1 RVLGNR
7 GEQTDITDVGDPMD
21 QQGLFFG
28 PRDIAI
34 SEEHIYVTD
43 TGNER
48 VQVFGMDGTFITAF
62 GGYGEEDGQFI
73 EPTGITIAPDGNI
86 WVADSGNARL
96 QVFDADGNWVETH
109 AVDEWE
115 SQQGVD
121 RVNMLMFD
129 DN

>member
-1 RVLGNR
+1 
-7 GEQTDITDVGDPMD
+7 
-21 QQGLFFG
+21 
-28 PRDIAI
+28 
-34 SEEHIYVTD
+34 
-43 TGNER
+43 
-48 VQVFGMDGTFITAF
+48 FITAF

-129 DN
+129 GNGVLYFTTPNRGVWAWYDGDVVNATVSPSNDVDEMTLLQFGDLRVGDVAI